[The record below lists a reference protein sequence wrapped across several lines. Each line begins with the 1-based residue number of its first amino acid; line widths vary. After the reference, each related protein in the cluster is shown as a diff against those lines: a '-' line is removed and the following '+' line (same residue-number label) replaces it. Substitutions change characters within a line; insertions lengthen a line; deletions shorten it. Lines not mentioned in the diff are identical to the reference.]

1 MKDDS
6 SYRTAGIE
14 DIVYTNMR
22 QKEQPEAQ
30 SDTLFVWMETGNKDK
45 GHDKLLTLDFSFL

>member
-1 MKDDS
+1 MKDDA